1 MEFIA
6 PLKIGGN
13 YLTILFQCTGP
24 LISRSIVQSKRTIR
38 REYMTTN
45 QPVQYMLVM
54 EINEIT
60 GRRRKE
66 RIFINV
72 SDTFLMTSDY
82 LLDKEI
88 SVARRF
94 GINPGNV
101 VTVNVVKLQ

>member
-1 MEFIA
+1 MN
-6 PLKIGGN
+6 KIFAGIG
-13 YLTILFQCTGP
+13 
-24 LISRSIVQSKRTIR
+24 QSKRTIQ

-72 SDTFLMTSDY
+72 SNTFRMTSDY

-94 GINPGNV
+94 GVNPGNV